1 LVLLQFCISVG
12 LIVATIV
19 IYSQLQFISNQSLGI
34 NRENVIL
41 IRLQPGDMTDN
52 YSNLK
57 STLIQNTNVIS
68 VSRSERLIGEPWPS
82 NTITVVGRDPN
93 DLTRVSGNLVGFDYI
108 ETMGIKLK
116 EGRTFTEGNP
126 LDSFQT
132 IILNERA
139 VSVLDLDDPV
149 GEQVNFFSIEGPRT
163 VIGVVEDFNFS
174 TLHNEI
180 TPMVL
185 IIPFIDLEMMYVRIT
200 PGNLVQQIQSIKANW
215 QLAAPDV
222 PMDFK
227 FMDTHL
233 DQLYNAETRLSL
245 MIAIFSFLAI
255 LLAGMGLFSLV
266 SFMISGQLKNVAIRK
281 VLGSSIISNLFLLSG
296 RYIKMILLASFIS
309 FPVMYFLLNKWLEG
323 FAYRIEIKPWIF
335 ILSCLLA
342 LSITLLIISRQVLGT
357 ARINPARIL
366 KSE

>member
-1 LVLLQFCISVG
+1 
-12 LIVATIV
+12 
-19 IYSQLQFISNQSLGI
+19 
-34 NRENVIL
+34 
-41 IRLQPGDMTDN
+41 
-52 YSNLK
+52 
-57 STLIQNTNVIS
+57 
-68 VSRSERLIGEPWPS
+68 
-82 NTITVVGRDPN
+82 
-93 DLTRVSGNLVGFDYI
+93 
-108 ETMGIKLK
+108 
-116 EGRTFTEGNP
+116 
-126 LDSFQT
+126 
-132 IILNERA
+132 
-139 VSVLDLDDPV
+139 
-149 GEQVNFFSIEGPRT
+149 
-163 VIGVVEDFNFS
+163 
-174 TLHNEI
+174 
-180 TPMVL
+180 MVL

-323 FAYRIEIKPWIF
+323 FAYRIEIRPWIF